1 MVVLFK
7 MKHIIKLLF
16 VVILVASCSSE
27 NKQVVATVDGKPVT
41 MQQIDALARD
51 QIFSLLE
58 NIYSIRR
65 NVLDEYIN
73 QMVINAEAE
82 QAGLSYAKYIE
93 TNVLSK
99 ITDSLIDS
107 EIAALH
113 GQVPDRNYFG
123 RSYNCSTPAG
133 RAYLVEGIRLD
144 MMSRLA
150 DSLRQRHNIEITLH
164 SPEPMRPKANLSK
177 LKICYKGNQKTD
189 KSIVLVGSY
198 ACDGCKAALPLF
210 NELFELYGD
219 KLKFGFCFYEVV
231 PSVASLAAK
240 AAERQGEFWP
250 MHNALMAAETE
261 IDTAFVL
268 QCVRTLNLDT
278 ETFVADI
285 DNPDLSAEVADNIQ
299 VINNNNVTEEPTFV
313 IGGRVFYAPFDIE
326 TIKTNIEKKLL
337 K

>member
-1 MVVLFK
+1 MAVAF
-7 MKHIIKLLF
+7 
-16 VVILVASCSSE
+16 ASCSSE

-51 QIFSLLE
+51 QLFSLLE

-73 QMVINAEAE
+73 QTVINIEAE
-82 QAGLSYAKYIE
+82 RAGQSYTAFVE
-93 TNVLSK
+93 ANVMSK

-107 EIAALH
+107 RIASLH
-113 GQVPDRNYFG
+113 GYVPDRNYFG
-123 RSYNCSTPAG
+123 RSYDCSTPAG
-133 RAYLVEGIRLD
+133 RAYLVEGIRID

-150 DSLRQRHNIEITLH
+150 DSLRQRHNIEITLR
-164 SPEPMRPKANLSK
+164 SPEPMRPKADLSE
-177 LKICYKGNQKTD
+177 LKICYKGNLKTD

-198 ACDGCKAALPLF
+198 ACDGCKAAMPMF
-210 NELFELYGD
+210 NELFELYGE
-219 KLKFGFCFYEVV
+219 KLKFGFCFYEGV

-240 AAERQGEFWP
+240 AAERQGEFWA

-261 IDTAFVL
+261 VDTAFAL
-268 QCVRTLNLDT
+268 QCAQTLNLDT
-278 ETFVADI
+278 ETFATDI
-285 DNPDLSAEVADNIQ
+285 AQPGLEAEVAGNIQ
-299 VINNNNVTEEPTFV
+299 IINNSNITEEPTFV

-326 TIKTNIEKKLL
+326 TIKTNIEKNLL

>member
-1 MVVLFK
+1 

-16 VVILVASCSSE
+16 IAVLLASCSSE

-73 QMVINAEAE
+73 QMVINSEAE
-82 QAGLSYAKYIE
+82 KVGLSYADYVE
-93 TNVLSK
+93 ANVLAK

-107 EIAALH
+107 KITALN
-113 GQVPDRNYFG
+113 GYVSDRNYFG
-123 RSYNCSTPAG
+123 RSYNCATPAG

-144 MMSRLA
+144 MMNRLA
-150 DSLRQRHNIEITLH
+150 DSLRQRHNIEITLR
-164 SPEPMRPKANLSK
+164 SPEPLRPKADLSK
-177 LKICYKGNQKTD
+177 LKICYKGNLKTD
-189 KSIVLVGSY
+189 KSVVLVGSY
-198 ACDGCKAALPLF
+198 ACDGCKAAMPLF
-210 NELFELYGD
+210 NELFELYGE
-219 KLKFGFCFYEVV
+219 KLKFGFCFYEGV

-250 MHNALMAAETE
+250 MHNALMAAETD
-261 IDTAFVL
+261 IDSEVAMNCA
-268 QCVRTLNLDT
+268 QTLNLDT
-278 ETFVADI
+278 ETFDTDI
-285 DNPDLSAEVADNIQ
+285 AQPDLAAEVADNIQ
-299 VINNNNVTEEPTFV
+299 IINDNNITEEPTFV
-313 IGGRVFYAPFDIE
+313 IGGRVFYAPFDLE
-326 TIKTNIEKKLL
+326 TIKAYIEKHLL

>member
-1 MVVLFK
+1 MR
-7 MKHIIKLLF
+7 HIIKLLF
-16 VVILVASCSSE
+16 TVVLLASCSSE

-65 NVLDEYIN
+65 EVLDEYIN

-82 QAGLSYAKYIE
+82 KAGQSYAKYVE
-93 TNVLSK
+93 ANVLAK

-107 EIAALH
+107 RIASLH
-113 GQVPDRNYFG
+113 GYVPDRNYFG
-123 RSYNCSTPAG
+123 RSYNCATPAG

-150 DSLRQRHNIEITLH
+150 DSLRQRHNIEIALR
-164 SPEPMRPKANLSK
+164 SPEPLRPKFDVSG
-177 LKICYKGNQKTD
+177 LKINYKGNPKAD
-189 KSIVLVGSY
+189 KSVVLVGSY
-198 ACDGCKAALPLF
+198 ACDGCKAALPIYDSLF
-210 NELFELYGD
+210 ST
-219 KLKFGFCFYEVV
+219 FGSRLRFGVCFYEGV

-250 MHNALMAAETE
+250 MHDMLMKADAE
-261 IDTAFVL
+261 IDTTFVL
-268 QCVRTLNLDT
+268 QCAQTLNLDT
-278 ETFVADI
+278 ETFAADI
-285 DNPDLSAEVADNIQ
+285 ALPELESDVAENIKT
-299 VINNNNVTEEPTFV
+299 INDGGIAEEPALV
-313 IGGRVFYAPFDIE
+313 VGGRVFYAPFDYQTLE
-326 TIKTNIEKKLL
+326 NHIKTHLL

>member
-1 MVVLFK
+1 

-16 VVILVASCSSE
+16 IAVLLASCSSE

-82 QAGLSYAKYIE
+82 KAGLSYADYVE
-93 TNVLSK
+93 ANVLAK

-107 EIAALH
+107 RIASLH
-113 GQVPDRNYFG
+113 GYVPDRNYFG
-123 RSYNCSTPAG
+123 RSYNCATPAG

-144 MMSRLA
+144 MMNRLA
-150 DSLRQRHNIEITLH
+150 DSLRQRHNIEITLR
-164 SPEPMRPKANLSK
+164 SPEPLRPKFDVSA
-177 LKICYKGNQKTD
+177 LKINYKGNPKAD
-189 KSIVLVGSY
+189 KSVVLVGSY
-198 ACDGCKAALPLF
+198 ACDGCKAAMPLF
-210 NELFELYGD
+210 NELFELYGE
-219 KLKFGFCFYEVV
+219 KLKFGFCFYEGV

-250 MHNALMAAETE
+250 MHDMLMKADEE

-268 QCVRTLNLDT
+268 QCAQTLNLDT
-278 ETFVADI
+278 ETFATDI
-285 DNPDLSAEVADNIQ
+285 ALPDLESEVAENIKN
-299 VINNNNVTEEPTFV
+299 INDGGIAEEPALV
-313 IGGRVFYAPFDIE
+313 IGGRVFYAPFDLE
-326 TIKTNIEKKLL
+326 TIKAYIEKHLL

>member
-1 MVVLFK
+1 MAVAF
-7 MKHIIKLLF
+7 
-16 VVILVASCSSE
+16 ASCSSE

-82 QAGLSYAKYIE
+82 KEGLSYAEYVE
-93 TNVLSK
+93 ANVLAK

-107 EIAALH
+107 RIASLH
-113 GQVPDRNYFG
+113 GYVPDRNYFG
-123 RSYNCSTPAG
+123 RSYNCATPAG

-150 DSLRQRHNIEITLH
+150 DSLRQRHNIEITLR
-164 SPEPMRPKANLSK
+164 SPEPLRPKADLSK
-177 LKICYKGNQKTD
+177 LKICYKGNLKTD
-189 KSIVLVGSY
+189 KSVVLVGSY
-198 ACDGCKAALPLF
+198 ACDGCKAAMPLF
-210 NELFELYGD
+210 NELFELYGE
-219 KLKFGFCFYEVV
+219 KLKFGFCFYEGV
-231 PSVASLAAK
+231 PSEASLAAK

-250 MHNALMAAETE
+250 MHNALMAAETD
-261 IDTAFVL
+261 IDSEVAMNCA
-268 QCVRTLNLDT
+268 QTLNLDT
-278 ETFVADI
+278 ETFDTDI
-285 DNPDLSAEVADNIQ
+285 AQPDLAAEVADNIQ
-299 VINNNNVTEEPTFV
+299 IINDNNITEEPTFV
-313 IGGRVFYAPFDIE
+313 IGGRVFYAPFDLE
-326 TIKTNIEKKLL
+326 TIKAYIEKHLL